1 MCIICIDLVRGR
13 IRSKEAIDNMLERI
27 NEFDEK
33 HVERIIELAREQRDE
48 EEEEEGYDE
57 ETSPV
62 FPRT

>member
-33 HVERIIELAREQRDE
+33 HVERIIELAREQRE

>member
-33 HVERIIELAREQRDE
+33 HVERIIELAREQRE

-57 ETSPV
+57 EASPV